1 MPPTTNRRMH
11 DKQERE
17 DCVARAV
24 AILRALLSKSG
35 WAGFD
40 PSALLDEL
48 DLKKVKRF
56 LCLRFHPDKNIENI
70 QAAQADF
77 LKVTEALET
86 IESAEKEDLV
96 PALVAWKKSLKQ
108 AADGT
113 FSRLIV
119 FVFVPACSPSIAI
132 C

>member
-1 MPPTTNRRMH
+1 MH
-11 DKQERE
+11 ASQERK

-24 AILRALLSKSG
+24 AILRALLSKRGS
-35 WAGFD
+35 AGFD
-40 PSALLDEL
+40 PSALLKKKE
-48 DLKKVKRF
+48 LKKVKHF
-56 LCLRFHPDKNIENI
+56 LWRCFHPDKNIENI

-119 FVFVPACSPSIAI
+119 FIFVPACSPIAI

>member
-1 MPPTTNRRMH
+1 M
-11 DKQERE
+11 
-17 DCVARAV
+17 ARAV
-24 AILRALLSKSG
+24 AILRALLSKGG

-40 PSALLDEL
+40 PSALL
-48 DLKKVKRF
+48 KKLVFKWVRRF
-56 LCLRFHPDKNIENI
+56 LLLRFHPDKNIGNI

-77 LKVTEALET
+77 VKLKKALGT
-86 IESAEKEDLV
+86 IKSAEKAELV
-96 PALVAWKKSLKQ
+96 PALVVWKKSLKQ

-132 C
+132 CESIHHARSL